1 MRHRRVRR
9 DNPYDI
15 SKERLSKNRGKVMRK
30 AQKEL
35 AKNLIKLL
43 EQTHDQIRNDIEK
56 QDVQDALM
64 LLADCQ
70 EKAIELGT
78 MIEKSEGDGRK
89 AVSML
94 EEYCEMAYQIYDK
107 LSNGEEV
114 GANKAY
120 KTLRQQIVRV
130 SNSVANDIVV
140 RKEVVFIPYK
150 ASMWDSLESVWRAAD
165 VDAECD
171 AYVVPI
177 PYYDKNPDGSLKEW
191 HYEIDEYPK
200 DVPVVDY
207 REYDFEGRHP
217 DVIYFHNPY
226 DNYNLVT
233 SVEPFFYTENL
244 RKYADKLVYIPY
256 FVLDEISPDDDAAI
270 RGMAHFCTTPGVV
283 NADEVIVQSEDMKK
297 VYVKVLSEKYGEES
311 RKVWEEKILGLGS
324 PKLDK
329 VANTRKEELEIPRE
343 WRRIIEKPDGSW
355 KKIVFYNT
363 SIAAL
368 LEHNEKMLEK
378 MKDVFRIF
386 EENKDEVAL
395 LWRPHPLIKSTV
407 EAMRPK
413 LWEEYEKIVEE
424 YKAEGWGIY
433 DDTADVDRAVVIS
446 DAYYGDGSS
455 VVQMYKRTGKPIMV
469 QNVDVV

>member
-1 MRHRRVRR
+1 
-9 DNPYDI
+9 
-15 SKERLSKNRGKVMRK
+15 MRK

-43 EQTHDQIRNDIEK
+43 EQVHDRIRNDIEQ
-56 QDVQDALM
+56 QDVQSALM

-78 MIEKSEGDGRK
+78 MIEKSEGDGLK

-107 LSNGEEV
+107 LLNGGEV

-130 SNSVANDIVV
+130 SNSVVNDIVV

-165 VDAECD
+165 ADAECD

-200 DVPVVDY
+200 GVPVVDY
-207 REYDFEGRHP
+207 REYDFEGKHP
-217 DVIYFHNPY
+217 DIIYFHNPY

-244 RKYADKLVYIPY
+244 RKYTDKLVYIPY
-256 FVLDEISPDDDAAI
+256 FVLGEISPDDDMAI
-270 RGMAHFCTTPGVV
+270 KRMAHFCTTPGVV
-283 NADEVIVQSEDMKK
+283 NADRVIVQSEDMKK

-329 VANTRKEELEIPRE
+329 VSSVKREDFEIPEE
-343 WRRIIEKPDGSW
+343 WMKIILKSDGNR
-355 KKIVFYNT
+355 KKIIFYNT
-363 SIAAL
+363 SVGAL

-378 MKDVFRIF
+378 MKSVFGVFR
-386 EENKDEVAL
+386 EYEDEVAL
-395 LWRPHPLIKSTV
+395 LWRPHPLIKATISS
-407 EAMRPK
+407 MRPK
-413 LWEEYEKIVEE
+413 LWAEYEKLVEE
-424 YKAEGWGIY
+424 YRAEGWGIY

-446 DAYYGDGSS
+446 DVYYGDWSS
-455 VVQMYKRTGKPIMV
+455 VVQMYKKTGKLIMI
-469 QNVDVV
+469 QNVNVI

>member
-1 MRHRRVRR
+1 MRT
-9 DNPYDI
+9 
-15 SKERLSKNRGKVMRK
+15 

-43 EQTHDQIRNDIEK
+43 EQAHDQIRNDIEK
-56 QDVQDALM
+56 QDVQSALM
-64 LLADCQ
+64 LLTNCQ

-78 MIEKSEGDGRK
+78 MIEKSEGDGLK

-130 SNSVANDIVV
+130 SNSVVNDIAVK
-140 RKEVVFIPYK
+140 KEVVFIPYK

-165 VDAECD
+165 ADAGCD

-200 DVPVVDY
+200 DVPVVNY
-207 REYDFEGRHP
+207 REYNFEERHP
-217 DVIYFHNPY
+217 DIVFFHNPY
-226 DNYNLVT
+226 DNHNLVT

-244 RKYADKLVYIPY
+244 RKYADKLIYIPY
-256 FVLDEISPDDDAAI
+256 FVLGEISPDDDAAI
-270 RGMAHFCTTPGVV
+270 QRMAHFCTTPGVV
-283 NADEVIVQSEDMKK
+283 NADKVIVQSEDMKK
-297 VYVKVLSEKYGEES
+297 VYVKVLSERYGEES

-329 VANTRKEELEIPRE
+329 VASVKREDFEIPEE
-343 WRRIIEKPDGSW
+343 WMKIILKPDGNR
-355 KKIVFYNT
+355 KKIIFYNT
-363 SIAAL
+363 GIAAL

-378 MKDVFRIF
+378 MRSVFGVF
-386 EENKDEVAL
+386 KEYEDEVAL
-395 LWRPHPLIKSTV
+395 LWRPHPLIRATISS
-407 EAMRPK
+407 MRPK
-413 LWEEYEKIVEE
+413 LWAEYEKLVEE
-424 YKAEGWGIY
+424 YRAEGWGIY
-433 DDTADVDRAVVIS
+433 DDTADVDRAVMIS

-455 VVQMYKRTGKPIMV
+455 VVQMYKKTGKPIMM
-469 QNVDVV
+469 QNVDVVND